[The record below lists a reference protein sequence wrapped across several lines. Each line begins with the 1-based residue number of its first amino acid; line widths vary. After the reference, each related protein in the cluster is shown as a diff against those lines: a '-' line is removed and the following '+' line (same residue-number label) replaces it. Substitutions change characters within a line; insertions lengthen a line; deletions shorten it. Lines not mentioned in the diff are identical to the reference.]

1 MRKMKTSITV
11 FLILFSLVGFASC
24 SDKSKPGYFFK
35 PATNPNTDLRKL
47 EIDTIRVG
55 DSLVKATAVLGKPT
69 EKVSTQEGTTMIW
82 WFISTDYQ
90 EDSYMTLKEK
100 PKDVEGYKFLKLVF
114 DPKGIIT
121 SKEFE
126 L

>member
-47 EIDTIRVG
+47 EIDTIR
-55 DSLVKATAVLGKPT
+55 VLGKPT

>member
-1 MRKMKTSITV
+1 MKRYLTILL
-11 FLILFSLVGFASC
+11 FLFSLVGLAHC

-69 EKVSTQEGTTMIW
+69 EKTSTQAGTTMIW

-90 EDSYMTLKEK
+90 EDSYQTLKDK
-100 PKDVEGYKFLKLVF
+100 PKETKGYKFLKLVF

>member
-1 MRKMKTSITV
+1 MKRSIIV
-11 FLILFSLVGFASC
+11 FLVLFSIVGFASC

-69 EKVSTQEGTTMIW
+69 EKSSNQEGTTMIW

-90 EDSYMTLKEK
+90 EDSYQTLRDK
-100 PKDVEGYKFLKLVF
+100 PKDVESLKFLKLKF
-114 DPKGIIT
+114 DSKGIII

-126 L
+126 I